1 MCGNT
6 YPFIYLSLETGEMIA
21 GKPFILL
28 LYLMESMLRKFYMCQ
43 IFKITNWHHP
53 LESFVKSFSMA
64 DRDNPGNF

>member
-21 GKPFILL
+21 VKPFILL
-28 LYLMESMLRKFYMCQ
+28 LMESMFRKFYMCQ
-43 IFKITNWHHP
+43 IFKITNWYHP

-64 DRDNPGNF
+64 NRDTPGNF